1 MWCFGDLERQ
11 MVRLGNWAIALVC
24 GSMAVFTL
32 WYCLLNYSLIPY
44 AAVFLLIALALEAAN
59 HFFLSPPQSRAKR
72 R

>member
-1 MWCFGDLERQ
+1 MWGFGDLERQ

-32 WYCLLNYSLIPY
+32 WYCPLNYSLMPY
-44 AAVFLLIALALEAAN
+44 AGVFLLIALALEAAN
-59 HFFLSPPQSRAKR
+59 HFLAPPPGPAKR